1 MKKILIL
8 STLVLALTAC
18 TTAEISDKIS
28 SLKSGVSKVTD
39 TILPNLKQE
48 LNGREFKILGDE
60 YNKEVSIGFE
70 ENRFFG
76 YSGINR
82 YFGQY
87 EINGGK
93 LVIEDMGLTKMAGK
107 EQDMILELKFLTILK
122 DNKSIKLEGDKLIL
136 ISNEDF
142 KLEFKDVN
150 AKEEVQ
156 EIKRKK

>member
-8 STLVLALTAC
+8 CTLVLALTAC

-60 YNKEVSIGFE
+60 YNKEVIIGFE
-70 ENRFFG
+70 GDRFFG

-93 LVIEDMGLTKMAGK
+93 LVIENMGTTKMDGK

>member
-1 MKKILIL
+1 M
-8 STLVLALTAC
+8 
-18 TTAEISDKIS
+18 D
-28 SLKSGVSKVTD
+28 
-39 TILPNLKQE
+39 
-48 LNGREFKILGDE
+48 
-60 YNKEVSIGFE
+60 
-70 ENRFFG
+70 
-76 YSGINR
+76 
-82 YFGQY
+82 
-87 EINGGK
+87 
-93 LVIEDMGLTKMAGK
+93 GK

>member
-70 ENRFFG
+70 GNRFFG

-136 ISNEDF
+136 SSNEDF

>member
-70 ENRFFG
+70 GDRFFG

-93 LVIEDMGLTKMAGK
+93 LVIENMGTTKMDGR

>member
-70 ENRFFG
+70 GDRFFG
-76 YSGINR
+76 YSCINR

-87 EINGGK
+87 
-93 LVIEDMGLTKMAGK
+93 
-107 EQDMILELKFLTILK
+107 
-122 DNKSIKLEGDKLIL
+122 
-136 ISNEDF
+136 
-142 KLEFKDVN
+142 
-150 AKEEVQ
+150 
-156 EIKRKK
+156 

>member
-1 MKKILIL
+1 MIIIVILIKH
-8 STLVLALTAC
+8 
-18 TTAEISDKIS
+18 D
-28 SLKSGVSKVTD
+28 SKGPIFFKQVRVT
-39 TILPNLKQE
+39 K
-48 LNGREFKILGDE
+48 NGREFKILGDE

-70 ENRFFG
+70 GNRFFG

>member
-8 STLVLALTAC
+8 STLVWALTAC

-70 ENRFFG
+70 GNRFFG

>member
-28 SLKSGVSKVTD
+28 SLKSEVSKVTD

-70 ENRFFG
+70 GNRFFG

>member
-70 ENRFFG
+70 GDRFFG

-93 LVIEDMGLTKMAGK
+93 LVIENMGTTKMDGK

>member
-70 ENRFFG
+70 GNRFFG

-122 DNKSIKLEGDKLIL
+122 DNKSIKLEGDKLVL

>member
-8 STLVLALTAC
+8 STLVLGLTAC

-70 ENRFFG
+70 GNRFFG

>member
-70 ENRFFG
+70 GDRFFG

-93 LVIEDMGLTKMAGK
+93 LVIEDMGTTKMGGI

>member
-70 ENRFFG
+70 GNRFFG
-76 YSGINR
+76 DSGINR

>member
-1 MKKILIL
+1 MKKNLIL

-70 ENRFFG
+70 GNRFFG

-93 LVIEDMGLTKMAGK
+93 LVIEDMGTTKMGGI

>member
-28 SLKSGVSKVTD
+28 SLKSEVSKVTD

-70 ENRFFG
+70 GNRFFG

-93 LVIEDMGLTKMAGK
+93 LVIEDMGTTKMGGI

>member
-70 ENRFFG
+70 GNRFFG

>member
-70 ENRFFG
+70 GNRFFG

-122 DNKSIKLEGDKLIL
+122 DNKSIKLEGDKLIV

>member
-60 YNKEVSIGFE
+60 YNKEVSIGFKGD
-70 ENRFFG
+70 RFFG

-87 EINGGK
+87 EINSGK
-93 LVIEDMGLTKMAGK
+93 LVIENMGTTKMDGK

>member
-70 ENRFFG
+70 GNRFFG

-93 LVIEDMGLTKMAGK
+93 LVIEDMGLTKIAGK

>member
-70 ENRFFG
+70 GNRFFG

-93 LVIEDMGLTKMAGK
+93 LVIEDMGTTKMGGI

>member
-28 SLKSGVSKVTD
+28 SLKSEVSKVTD

-70 ENRFFG
+70 GDRFFG

-93 LVIEDMGLTKMAGK
+93 LVIEDMGTTKMGGI